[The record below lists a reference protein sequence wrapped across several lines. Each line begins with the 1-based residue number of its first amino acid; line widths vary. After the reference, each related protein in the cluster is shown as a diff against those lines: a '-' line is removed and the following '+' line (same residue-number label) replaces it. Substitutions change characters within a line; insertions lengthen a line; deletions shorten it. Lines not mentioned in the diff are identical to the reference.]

1 MEMKN
6 YFFKNIQNLRVFK
19 DSESETDFYAMG
31 NEAFS
36 KKVSI
41 MKEYAYCKQSIPDNQ
56 TIDVYRIET
65 LKGQEELIY
74 ICEPLLN
81 ETVKFQVNRITSIWL
96 NIKKLNYD

>member
-1 MEMKN
+1 M
-6 YFFKNIQNLRVFK
+6 FKNNHNFVVFK
-19 DSESETDFYAMG
+19 DSNCETDFYAMG
-31 NEAFS
+31 KEAFC

-41 MKEYAYCKQSIPDNQ
+41 MKEYAYCKQFIPNNQ

-96 NIKKLNYD
+96 NMKN

>member
-6 YFFKNIQNLRVFK
+6 YFFKNNQNLQIFK
-19 DSESETDFYAMG
+19 DSECETDFYAMG
-31 NEAFS
+31 KEAFY

-41 MKEYAYCKQSIPDNQ
+41 MKEYAYCKQFVPDNQ
-56 TIDVYRIET
+56 TVDVYKIKI
-65 LKGQEELIY
+65 LSGQEKLTY

-96 NIKKLNYD
+96 NIIN